1 MKISYQAFSLNM
13 TIMELFLKAI
23 LTTYLVQGQEGK
35 LRTTFKEPFD
45 DLLKDLLKGRA
56 GLRCVIWYQN
66 QHVLKSEFKFGDQLS
81 YEKLK
86 DDFRIKQVRT
96 LIKGRPDDM
105 FRDFDRGTDFIESVQ
120 KTMEFYVKYKS
131 IR

>member
-1 MKISYQAFSLNM
+1 MKISFQAFSLNM

-23 LTTYLVQGQEGK
+23 LTTYLIRGQEGN
-35 LRTTFKEPFD
+35 LRTTFKDPFD
-45 DLLKDLLKGRA
+45 VLLKDLLKGLA

-66 QHVLKSEFKFGDQLS
+66 QHVLKRELNLGDIS
-81 YEKLK
+81 YDKLK
-86 DDFRIKQVRT
+86 KDFKIKQVRN
-96 LIKGRPDDM
+96 LIIGRSEDM
-105 FRDFDRGTDFIESVQ
+105 FRDFDRKTDFIESVQ